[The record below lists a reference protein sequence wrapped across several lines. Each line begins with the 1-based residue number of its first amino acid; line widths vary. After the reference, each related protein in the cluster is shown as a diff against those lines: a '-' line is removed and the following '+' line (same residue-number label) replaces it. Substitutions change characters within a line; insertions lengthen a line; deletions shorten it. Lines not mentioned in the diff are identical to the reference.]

1 VSRPLCDHLQEV
13 AERVNGANHL
23 LVGLDY
29 DGTLTPIVPDP
40 ADAHLAP
47 AARELIKAV
56 AALPNTSVAIISGRS
71 LQDVRARVGVD
82 GLFYAGNHGLE
93 IVGPGLRFLEPT
105 SAQLETTFHDL
116 AIALRDALATVPGVI
131 VENKSLSVSVH
142 FRKVVPSQKS
152 EVAHQVHA
160 LVPDTLLVKRG
171 NEVFEVV
178 PAVDWHKGAAL
189 ALIVEHLGKPATLFI
204 GDDRTDEDAF
214 RTLTGA
220 ITIRVGDP
228 AETAARYHV
237 ADPAAVHDFLAWLA
251 RLCGERIG

>member
-1 VSRPLCDHLQEV
+1 MSR
-13 AERVNGANHL
+13 AGHL

-40 ADAHLAP
+40 ASAHLAP
-47 AARELIKAV
+47 ATRDLIKAI
-56 AALPNTSVAIISGRS
+56 AALPNTSVAIVSGRS
-71 LQDVRARVGVD
+71 LTDVRARVRVE

-93 IVGPGLRFLEPT
+93 IVGPGLRFLQPT
-105 SAQLETTFHDL
+105 SAQLETTFHAL
-116 AIALRDALATVPGVI
+116 AIALHDALAPVAGVL
-131 VENKSLSVSVH
+131 VENKSLSLSVH
-142 FRKVVPSQKS
+142 FRKVAPSEKP
-152 EVAHQVHA
+152 EVARQVQA
-160 LVPDTLLVKRG
+160 LVPEALLVQRG

-189 ALIVEHLGKPATLFI
+189 ALIAEHLGKPETLFI

-214 RTLTGA
+214 RTLTDA

-237 ADPAAVHDFLAWLA
+237 ADPAAVREFLAWLA
-251 RLCGERIG
+251 SLNRIS